1 MSPIGRVEGEF
12 APQSRS
18 ADGSPSTEPSRT
30 RLPHMLAVLYA
41 LAIAYASLQPFGP
54 WLAPPPGTPYFL
66 FGPWPSR
73 LPRYDVVINLIAY
86 APLGF
91 FVALLP
97 PRARPLRRIAT
108 GAAAGAAL
116 SLAMESLQMLVPPR
130 DANPYDL
137 LFNALGALIGAS
149 FGAALARSAPAKQAI
164 KSGRSRWF
172 IGGKLGDIGLA
183 LLAVWLVAQMN
194 PGIPL
199 FAVTF
204 DPHPI
209 PTAGPID
216 GAELLLDA
224 AGSAF
229 QLIGIALFATLLL
242 RERNDARSAVLLL
255 IGTALLLKGFGAVV
269 LLKPTAWQT
278 WIKPGVLI
286 GIAVGALV
294 LPLAINLPRPAQ
306 VGACGVAL
314 LASLAA
320 PLLAPELMSAPAP
333 LPMFD
338 WRYGQLLNYNGLT
351 HAALV
356 LWPILAAGWL
366 FALAGRPAW
375 GRPSQ
380 AV

>member
-1 MSPIGRVEGEF
+1 M
-12 APQSRS
+12 
-18 ADGSPSTEPSRT
+18 
-30 RLPHMLAVLYA
+30 H
-41 LAIAYASLQPFGP
+41 
-54 WLAPPPGTPYFL
+54 
-66 FGPWPSR
+66 
-73 LPRYDVVINLIAY
+73 
-86 APLGF
+86 
-91 FVALLP
+91 
-97 PRARPLRRIAT
+97 
-108 GAAAGAAL
+108 
-116 SLAMESLQMLVPPR
+116 
-130 DANPYDL
+130 
-137 LFNALGALIGAS
+137 
-149 FGAALARSAPAKQAI
+149 
-164 KSGRSRWF
+164 
-172 IGGKLGDIGLA
+172 GKLGDIGLA

-204 DPHPI
+204 DAHPI
-209 PTAGPID
+209 AGATSID

-229 QLIGIALFATLLL
+229 QLIGIALFATLLM
-242 RERNDARSAVLLL
+242 RERNDARNAVLLL
-255 IGTALLLKGFGAVV
+255 IATALALKGLGAAL

-286 GIAVGALV
+286 GIATGALL
-294 LPLAINLPRPAQ
+294 LPLAMSLPRPAQ

-320 PLLAPELMSAPAP
+320 PLLAPELLTAPAP

-351 HAALV
+351 RAALL
-356 LWPILAAGWL
+356 LWPLLAAGWL

-375 GRPSQ
+375 GRPNE

>member
-1 MSPIGRVEGEF
+1 MTQTP
-12 APQSRS
+12 
-18 ADGSPSTEPSRT
+18 RT
-30 RLPHMLAVLYA
+30 RLPHVLAGLYA

-66 FGPWPSR
+66 FGPWPPR
-73 LPRYDVVINLIAY
+73 LPRYDVTINLLAY
-86 APLGF
+86 LPIGF

-97 PRARPLRRIAT
+97 PRASPWRRIAT

-116 SLAMESLQMLVPPR
+116 SLAMESLQMLIPPR

-137 LFNALGALIGAS
+137 VFNALGALIGAS
-149 FGAALARSAPAKQAI
+149 LGAMLARSASAKQAI
-164 KSGRSRWF
+164 KTGRARWF
-172 IGGKLGDIGLA
+172 MHGKLGDIGLA

-204 DPHPI
+204 DAHPL
-209 PTAGPID
+209 ADAVPID
-216 GAELLLDA
+216 GAEILLDA

-229 QLIGIALFATLLL
+229 QLIGVALFATLLM
-242 RERNDARSAVLLL
+242 RERNDARNAVLLL
-255 IGTALLLKGFGAVV
+255 IAAALLLKGFGAAV
-269 LLKPTAWQT
+269 LLKPTAWQS

-286 GIAVGALV
+286 GIAAGALV
-294 LPLAINLPRPAQ
+294 LPLGMSLPRPAQ
-306 VGACGVAL
+306 VATCGIAL

-320 PLLAPELMSAPAP
+320 PLLAPELMTAPAP

-351 HAALV
+351 HAALL
-356 LWPILAAGWL
+356 LWPVLAAGWL

-375 GRPSQ
+375 GRPNE

>member
-1 MSPIGRVEGEF
+1 MTE
-12 APQSRS
+12 
-18 ADGSPSTEPSRT
+18 STRT
-30 RLPHMLAVLYA
+30 RLPHVLAGLYA

-66 FGPWPSR
+66 FGPWPAR
-73 LPRYDVVINLIAY
+73 LPRYDVAINLLAY
-86 APLGF
+86 LPLGF

-97 PRARPLRRIAT
+97 PRARPWRRIGT

-137 LFNALGALIGAS
+137 VFNALGALLGAS
-149 FGAALARSAPAKQAI
+149 LGAALARTAPAKLAI
-164 KSGRSRWF
+164 KSGRARWF
-172 IGGKLGDIGLA
+172 MAGKLGDTGLA

-209 PTAGPID
+209 ASVVPVD
-216 GAELLLDA
+216 GIELLLDA
-224 AGSAF
+224 AGSAL
-229 QLIGIALFATLLL
+229 QLIGIGLFATLLM
-242 RERNDARSAVLLL
+242 RERNDARNAVLLL
-255 IGTALLLKGFGAVV
+255 IGIALLLKGFGAAV
-269 LLKPTAWQT
+269 LLKPAAWQT

-286 GIAVGALV
+286 GIATGALL
-294 LPLAINLPRPAQ
+294 LPLAMSLPRPAQ
-306 VGACGVAL
+306 VATCGIAL

-320 PLLAPELMSAPAP
+320 PLLAPELMAAPAP

-351 HAALV
+351 HAALL

-375 GRPSQ
+375 GRPNE
-380 AV
+380 AL